1 MTPFWRRI
9 GWLVMAL
16 LFASGCASPSRA
28 NAPSAGED
36 STAVQKVILAQPA
49 GEEELKLKP
58 VDPMTQRGGLVIV
71 DAERIRVLGRL
82 GSGVNFE
89 PVGFSPDVRHAYV
102 MTGEGVKVLDLET
115 RRILSERDGVELLI
129 IEQGRY
135 PSTKGPRFHRFPLKR
150 ARESGD
156 DFRLDST

>member
-58 VDPMTQRGGLVIV
+58 VDPMTQRGGLVII
-71 DAERIRVLGRL
+71 DAERIRVLDRL
-82 GSGVNFE
+82 GSGANFE
-89 PVGFSPDVRHAYV
+89 PVGFSSDGRHTYV
-102 MTGEGVKVLDLET
+102 MTEKTVKVLDLET
-115 RRILSERDGVELLI
+115 RRFLSERDGVELLI
-129 IEQGRY
+129 IKQRRES
-135 PSTKGPRFHRFPLKR
+135 STEGPRFPLTR
-150 ARESGD
+150 ARESGE
-156 DFRLDST
+156 DFRIDSAQ